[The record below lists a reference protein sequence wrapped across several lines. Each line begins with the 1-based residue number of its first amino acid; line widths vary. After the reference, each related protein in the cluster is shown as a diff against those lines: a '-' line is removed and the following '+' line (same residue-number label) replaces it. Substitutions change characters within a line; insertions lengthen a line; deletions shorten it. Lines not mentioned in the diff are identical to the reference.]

1 MSTIPDYNTNP
12 GAFVGWLDGQAL
24 DALPGHKNPKLTE
37 LVELLKGKIT
47 ISADSSTAL
56 SKEQLEKLLAAYLTD
71 PASINGG
78 WAMGQFQGGQDAAI
92 AAING
97 MIERGA
103 KQTPPVTHWTVP
115 EFMLLSLSA
124 LTMDRIDDDLITT
137 FTGVMAFQ
145 DNQRK
150 GLRDE
155 LAEMT
160 GELKIYGV
168 IQSEINKV
176 LSAASSQTFNTN
188 FNLLD
193 YKLYGYESQAKF
205 MDGAEYKLL
214 SQIFSDTVAKLQE
227 NATNY
232 EQQVASLNK
241 ELVRLTAELDKMK
254 SSSDSK
260 GYYVLLDKRNKI
272 QDVLLPNAESIL
284 ALYKAELKRL
294 KNSPSVTVRV
304 FLESDKKKSGAMK
317 NIEGSYS
324 YDKDN
329 NKLGNFS
336 TSVSDRSRPLNDQVS
351 EKTTR
356 LNDVS
361 SRYNA
366 AIEALNRFIQKYDS
380 IMRDILGA
388 I

>member
-92 AAING
+92 AAIKG
-97 MIERGA
+97 MIERGE

-150 GLRDE
+150 GLREE

-160 GELKIYGV
+160 AELKIYGV

-188 FNLLD
+188 FNLMD
-193 YKLYGYESQAKF
+193 YKLYGYQSQAKF
-205 MDGAEYKLL
+205 MEGAEYKLL
-214 SQIFSDTVAKLQE
+214 SKMFTNEQVKKAQQDFSEAESNLNEIIKNQQRHNAGISTGIDINFESYRSELQAVYDSKKAILEQVVAKQRI
-227 NATNY
+227 T
-232 EQQVASLNK
+232 VK
-241 ELVRLTAELDKMK
+241 E
-254 SSSDSK
+254 
-260 GYYVLLDKRNKI
+260 
-272 QDVLLPNAESIL
+272 
-284 ALYKAELKRL
+284 
-294 KNSPSVTVRV
+294 
-304 FLESDKKKSGAMK
+304 FLESDQKKSGAMK
-317 NIEGSYS
+317 NIEASYS

>member
-78 WAMGQFQGGQDAAI
+78 WAMGQFRGGQDAAI
-92 AAING
+92 AAIKG

-176 LSAASSQTFNTN
+176 LSAASSQIFNTN

-193 YKLYGYESQAKF
+193 YKLYGYQSLAEF
-205 MDGAEYKLL
+205 MDGSEFKLL
-214 SQIFSDTVAKLQE
+214 SKMFTDGSVQKAQQDFTNAKNELE
-227 NATNY
+227 KVTS
-232 EQQVASLNK
+232 ASLDPKTLGEAKADYERKKANF
-241 ELVRLTAELDKMK
+241 E
-254 SSSDSK
+254 
-260 GYYVLLDKRNKI
+260 KI
-272 QDVLLPNAESIL
+272 VATQVI
-284 ALYKAELKRL
+284 
-294 KNSPSVTVRV
+294 TVKT
-304 FLESDKKKSGAMK
+304 FLESDQKKSGAMK
-317 NIEGSYS
+317 NIEASYS

>member
-78 WAMGQFQGGQDAAI
+78 WAMGQFRGGQDAAI
-92 AAING
+92 AAIKG

-188 FNLLD
+188 YNLLD
-193 YKLYGYESQAKF
+193 YKLYGYQSLAEF
-205 MDGAEYKLL
+205 MDGSEFKLL
-214 SQIFSDTVAKLQE
+214 SKMFTDGSVQKAQQDFTNAKNELE
-227 NATNY
+227 KVTS
-232 EQQVASLNK
+232 ASLDPKTLGEAKADYERKKANF
-241 ELVRLTAELDKMK
+241 E
-254 SSSDSK
+254 
-260 GYYVLLDKRNKI
+260 KI
-272 QDVLLPNAESIL
+272 VATQVI
-284 ALYKAELKRL
+284 
-294 KNSPSVTVRV
+294 TVKT
-304 FLESDKKKSGAMK
+304 FLESDQKKSGAMK
-317 NIEGSYS
+317 NIEASYS

>member
-24 DALPGHKNPKLTE
+24 DALPGNKNPKLTE

-47 ISADSSTAL
+47 ISADLSTAL
-56 SKEQLEKLLAAYLTD
+56 TKELLEKLLAAYLTD
-71 PASINGG
+71 PASINGV
-78 WAMGQFQGGQDAAI
+78 WAQGQFRGGQDAAI
-92 AAING
+92 AAIKG
-97 MIERGA
+97 MIERGE

-193 YKLYGYESQAKF
+193 YKLYGYQSLAEF
-205 MDGAEYKLL
+205 MDGSEFKLL
-214 SQIFSDTVAKLQE
+214 SKMFTDGSVQKAQQDFTNAKNELE
-227 NATNY
+227 KVTS
-232 EQQVASLNK
+232 ASLDPKTLGEAKADYERKKANF
-241 ELVRLTAELDKMK
+241 E
-254 SSSDSK
+254 
-260 GYYVLLDKRNKI
+260 KI
-272 QDVLLPNAESIL
+272 VATQVI
-284 ALYKAELKRL
+284 
-294 KNSPSVTVRV
+294 TVKT
-304 FLESDKKKSGAMK
+304 FLESDQKKSGAMK
-317 NIEGSYS
+317 NIEASYS

>member
-92 AAING
+92 AAIKG

-193 YKLYGYESQAKF
+193 YKLYGYQSLAEF
-205 MDGAEYKLL
+205 MDGSEFKLL
-214 SQIFSDTVAKLQE
+214 SKMFTDGSVQKAQQDFTNAKNELEKVTSANLDPKTLGEAKADYERKKANFEKIVATQAITVK
-227 NATNY
+227 T
-232 EQQVASLNK
+232 
-241 ELVRLTAELDKMK
+241 
-254 SSSDSK
+254 
-260 GYYVLLDKRNKI
+260 
-272 QDVLLPNAESIL
+272 
-284 ALYKAELKRL
+284 
-294 KNSPSVTVRV
+294 
-304 FLESDKKKSGAMK
+304 FLESEQKKSGAMK
-317 NIEGSYS
+317 NIEASYS

>member
-92 AAING
+92 AAIKG
-97 MIERGA
+97 MIERGE

-150 GLRDE
+150 GLREE

-168 IQSEINKV
+168 IQSEINKS
-176 LSAASSQTFNTN
+176 LAAESSQTFKTD
-188 FNLLD
+188 FNLMD
-193 YKLYGYESQAKF
+193 YKLYGYESLAKF
-205 MDGAEYKLL
+205 MDGAEFKLL
-214 SQIFSDTVAKLQE
+214 SKMFTDESVKKAQQDFTNAKNELE
-227 NATNY
+227 KVTS
-232 EQQVASLNK
+232 ASLDPK
-241 ELVRLTAELDKMK
+241 TLGEAKADYE
-254 SSSDSK
+254 SK
-260 GYYVLLDKRNKI
+260 KANFEKI
-272 QDVLLPNAESIL
+272 VATQVI
-284 ALYKAELKRL
+284 
-294 KNSPSVTVRV
+294 TVKT
-304 FLESDKKKSGAMK
+304 FLESDQKKSGAMT
-317 NIEGSYS
+317 NIETRYNFQS
-324 YDKDN
+324 DN

>member
-1 MSTIPDYNTNP
+1 MSTIPDYNSNP
-12 GAFVGWLDGQAL
+12 AEFMRWLDGQSL
-24 DALPGHKNPKLTE
+24 DKLPGNKNPKLA
-37 LVELLKGKIT
+37 ELLALLEGKIT
-47 ISADSSTAL
+47 ISADQPTPL
-56 SKEQLEKLLAAYLTD
+56 TKEQLEKLLAAYLTD

-92 AAING
+92 AAIKG

-150 GLRDE
+150 GLREE

-193 YKLYGYESQAKF
+193 YKLYGYQSLAEF
-205 MDGAEYKLL
+205 MDGSEFKLL
-214 SQIFSDTVAKLQE
+214 SKMFTDGSVQKAQQDFTNAKNELE
-227 NATNY
+227 KVTS
-232 EQQVASLNK
+232 ASLDPKTLGEAKADYERKKANF
-241 ELVRLTAELDKMK
+241 E
-254 SSSDSK
+254 
-260 GYYVLLDKRNKI
+260 KI
-272 QDVLLPNAESIL
+272 VATQVI
-284 ALYKAELKRL
+284 
-294 KNSPSVTVRV
+294 TVKT
-304 FLESDKKKSGAMK
+304 FLESDQKKSGAMK
-317 NIEGSYS
+317 NIEASYS

-336 TSVSDRSRPLNDQVS
+336 TSVGDRARPLNDQVS

>member
-12 GAFVGWLDGQAL
+12 SAFVGWLDGQAL
-24 DALPGHKNPKLTE
+24 GALPGHKNPKLTE

-47 ISADSSTAL
+47 ISADLPTPL

-71 PASINGG
+71 PDSINGV
-78 WAMGQFQGGQDAAI
+78 WAQGQFQGGQDAAI
-92 AAING
+92 AAIKG
-97 MIERGA
+97 MIERGE

-160 GELKIYGV
+160 AELKIYGV

-193 YKLYGYESQAKF
+193 YKLYGYQSLAEF
-205 MDGAEYKLL
+205 MDGSEFKLL
-214 SQIFSDTVAKLQE
+214 SKMFTDGAVQKAQQDFTNAKNELE
-227 NATNY
+227 KVTS
-232 EQQVASLNK
+232 ASLDPKTLGEAKADYERKKANF
-241 ELVRLTAELDKMK
+241 E
-254 SSSDSK
+254 
-260 GYYVLLDKRNKI
+260 KI
-272 QDVLLPNAESIL
+272 VATQVI
-284 ALYKAELKRL
+284 
-294 KNSPSVTVRV
+294 TVKT
-304 FLESDKKKSGAMK
+304 FLESDQKKSGAMK
-317 NIEGSYS
+317 NIEASYS

>member
-78 WAMGQFQGGQDAAI
+78 WAMGQFRGGQDAAI
-92 AAING
+92 AAIKG

-103 KQTPPVTHWTVP
+103 KQTPPVNHWTVP

-150 GLRDE
+150 GLREE

-176 LSAASSQTFNTN
+176 LSAASSQTFNTD
-188 FNLLD
+188 FNLMD
-193 YKLYGYESQAKF
+193 YKLYGYQSQAKF
-205 MDGAEYKLL
+205 MEGAEYKLL
-214 SQIFSDTVAKLQE
+214 SKMFTDEQVKKAQQDFT
-227 NATNY
+227 NADN
-232 EQQVASLNK
+232 
-241 ELVRLTAELDKMK
+241 
-254 SSSDSK
+254 
-260 GYYVLLDKRNKI
+260 
-272 QDVLLPNAESIL
+272 
-284 ALYKAELKRL
+284 ELKRL
-294 KNSPSVTVRV
+294 KAILESFRSSSSGSITSEVIEAGENLDGAQAEYDRKKAILEQVVAKQRITVKE
-304 FLESDKKKSGAMK
+304 FLESDQKKSGAMK
-317 NIEGSYS
+317 NIEASYS

>member
-92 AAING
+92 AAIKG
-97 MIERGA
+97 MIERGE

-188 FNLLD
+188 FNLMD
-193 YKLYGYESQAKF
+193 YKLYGYQSQAKF

-214 SQIFSDTVAKLQE
+214 SKMFTDEQVKKAQQDVSEAESNLNELIKNQQRHNAGLSTGIAINFESQRSELQAAYDSKKAILERIVAKQH
-227 NATNY
+227 
-232 EQQVASLNK
+232 
-241 ELVRLTAELDKMK
+241 
-254 SSSDSK
+254 
-260 GYYVLLDKRNKI
+260 I
-272 QDVLLPNAESIL
+272 
-284 ALYKAELKRL
+284 
-294 KNSPSVTVRV
+294 TVKD
-304 FLESDKKKSGAMK
+304 FLESDQKKSGAMK
-317 NIEGSYS
+317 NIEASYS

>member
-92 AAING
+92 AAIKG

-150 GLRDE
+150 GLREE

-176 LSAASSQTFNTN
+176 LSAASSQTFNTD
-188 FNLLD
+188 FNLMD
-193 YKLYGYESQAKF
+193 YKLYGYQSQAKF
-205 MDGAEYKLL
+205 MEGAEYKLL
-214 SQIFSDTVAKLQE
+214 S
-227 NATNY
+227 
-232 EQQVASLNK
+232 
-241 ELVRLTAELDKMK
+241 
-254 SSSDSK
+254 
-260 GYYVLLDKRNKI
+260 
-272 QDVLLPNAESIL
+272 
-284 ALYKAELKRL
+284 
-294 KNSPSVTVRV
+294 
-304 FLESDKKKSGAMK
+304 
-317 NIEGSYS
+317 
-324 YDKDN
+324 
-329 NKLGNFS
+329 
-336 TSVSDRSRPLNDQVS
+336 
-351 EKTTR
+351 
-356 LNDVS
+356 
-361 SRYNA
+361 
-366 AIEALNRFIQKYDS
+366 
-380 IMRDILGA
+380 
-388 I
+388 

>member
-47 ISADSSTAL
+47 ISADQPTPL
-56 SKEQLEKLLAAYLTD
+56 TKEQLEKLLAAYLTD
-71 PASINGG
+71 PASVNGA
-78 WAMGQFQGGQDAAI
+78 WPKGQFQVGLEAAI
-92 AAING
+92 TAIKG
-97 MIERGA
+97 MIERGG
-103 KQTPPVTHWTVP
+103 KQTPPVTSWTVS
-115 EFMLLSLSA
+115 EFMLLGLSA
-124 LTMDRIDDDLITT
+124 LTMDRVDDDIITV

-145 DNQRK
+145 DNKRK
-150 GLRDE
+150 ALSDE
-155 LAEMT
+155 LKDMT
-160 GELKIYGV
+160 AELKIYGV

-176 LSAASSQTFNTN
+176 LSAKNDQTFKTD
-188 FNLLD
+188 FNLMD
-193 YKLYGYESQAKF
+193 HTLYGYASVADFQK
-205 MDGAEYKLL
+205 GPEYKLL
-214 SQIFSDTVAKLQE
+214 
-227 NATNY
+227 
-232 EQQVASLNK
+232 K
-241 ELVRLTAELDKMK
+241 EMQKDGK
-254 SSSDSK
+254 
-260 GYYVLLDKRNKI
+260 
-272 QDVLLPNAESIL
+272 
-284 ALYKAELKRL
+284 
-294 KNSPSVTVRV
+294 VTVKD
-304 FLESDKKKSGAMK
+304 FLERDKKKSGAMK
-317 NIEGSYS
+317 NIEASYS

-336 TSVSDRSRPLNDQVS
+336 TSVGDRARPLNDQVS

>member
-92 AAING
+92 AAIKG

-124 LTMDRIDDDLITT
+124 LTMDRIDDDLITA

-176 LSAASSQTFNTN
+176 LSAASSQTFNTD
-188 FNLLD
+188 FNLMD
-193 YKLYGYESQAKF
+193 YKLYGYQSQAKF
-205 MDGAEYKLL
+205 MEGAEYKLL
-214 SQIFSDTVAKLQE
+214 SKMFTDEQVKKAQQDFT
-227 NATNY
+227 NADN
-232 EQQVASLNK
+232 
-241 ELVRLTAELDKMK
+241 
-254 SSSDSK
+254 
-260 GYYVLLDKRNKI
+260 
-272 QDVLLPNAESIL
+272 
-284 ALYKAELKRL
+284 ELKRL
-294 KNSPSVTVRV
+294 NAILEPIRSGRASSISSEVIEAGEKLDGAQAEYDSKKAILEQVVAKQRITVKE
-304 FLESDKKKSGAMK
+304 FLESDQKKSGAMR
-317 NIEGSYS
+317 NIEASYS
-324 YDKDN
+324 YNKDN

>member
-92 AAING
+92 AAIKG

-193 YKLYGYESQAKF
+193 YKLYGYQSLAEF
-205 MDGAEYKLL
+205 MDGSEFKLL
-214 SQIFSDTVAKLQE
+214 SKMFTDGSVQKAQQDFTNAKNELE
-227 NATNY
+227 KATS
-232 EQQVASLNK
+232 ASLDPKTLGEAKADYERKKANF
-241 ELVRLTAELDKMK
+241 E
-254 SSSDSK
+254 
-260 GYYVLLDKRNKI
+260 KI
-272 QDVLLPNAESIL
+272 VATQVI
-284 ALYKAELKRL
+284 
-294 KNSPSVTVRV
+294 TVKT
-304 FLESDKKKSGAMK
+304 FLESEQKKSGAMK
-317 NIEGSYS
+317 NIEASYS

>member
-56 SKEQLEKLLAAYLTD
+56 TKEQLEKLLAAYLTD

-92 AAING
+92 AAIKG

-176 LSAASSQTFNTN
+176 LSAASSQTFNTD
-188 FNLLD
+188 FNLMD
-193 YKLYGYESQAKF
+193 YKLYGYQSQAKF
-205 MDGAEYKLL
+205 MEGAEYKLL
-214 SQIFSDTVAKLQE
+214 SKMFTDEQVKKAQQDFT
-227 NATNY
+227 NADN
-232 EQQVASLNK
+232 
-241 ELVRLTAELDKMK
+241 
-254 SSSDSK
+254 
-260 GYYVLLDKRNKI
+260 
-272 QDVLLPNAESIL
+272 
-284 ALYKAELKRL
+284 ELKRL
-294 KNSPSVTVRV
+294 NAILEPIRSGRASSISSEVIEAGEKLDGAQAEYDSKKAILEQVVAKQRITVKE
-304 FLESDKKKSGAMK
+304 FLESDQKKSGAMK
-317 NIEGSYS
+317 NIEASYS
-324 YDKDN
+324 YNKDN

>member
-12 GAFVGWLDGQAL
+12 GGFVGWLDGQAL
-24 DALPGHKNPKLTE
+24 DALPGNKNPKLTE

-47 ISADSSTAL
+47 INADPSTAL

-92 AAING
+92 AAIKG

-145 DNQRK
+145 ENQRK
-150 GLRDE
+150 GLRDD

-176 LSAASSQTFNTN
+176 LSAASSQTFNTD
-188 FNLLD
+188 FNLMD
-193 YKLYGYESQAKF
+193 YKLYGYQSQAKF

-214 SQIFSDTVAKLQE
+214 SKMFTDEQVKKAQQDFTNAKNELEKAKSDTFKILIAPQLLEEAQSEYDSKRAILEQVVAKQRI
-227 NATNY
+227 T
-232 EQQVASLNK
+232 VK
-241 ELVRLTAELDKMK
+241 E
-254 SSSDSK
+254 
-260 GYYVLLDKRNKI
+260 
-272 QDVLLPNAESIL
+272 
-284 ALYKAELKRL
+284 
-294 KNSPSVTVRV
+294 
-304 FLESDKKKSGAMK
+304 FLESDQKKSGAMK
-317 NIEGSYS
+317 DIEVSYS

>member
-78 WAMGQFQGGQDAAI
+78 WAMGQFHGGQDAAI
-92 AAING
+92 AAIKG

-193 YKLYGYESQAKF
+193 YKLYGYQSLAEF
-205 MDGAEYKLL
+205 MDGSEFKLL
-214 SQIFSDTVAKLQE
+214 SKMFTDGSVQKAQQDFTNAKNELE
-227 NATNY
+227 KVTS
-232 EQQVASLNK
+232 ASLDPKTLGEAKADYERKKANF
-241 ELVRLTAELDKMK
+241 E
-254 SSSDSK
+254 
-260 GYYVLLDKRNKI
+260 KI
-272 QDVLLPNAESIL
+272 VATQVI
-284 ALYKAELKRL
+284 
-294 KNSPSVTVRV
+294 TVKT
-304 FLESDKKKSGAMK
+304 FLESDQKKSGAMK
-317 NIEGSYS
+317 NIEASYS

-351 EKTTR
+351 EKTSR

>member
-47 ISADSSTAL
+47 ISADPSTAL

-92 AAING
+92 AAIKG

-155 LAEMT
+155 LTEMNA
-160 GELKIYGV
+160 ELKIYGV

-193 YKLYGYESQAKF
+193 YKLYGYESLAKF
-205 MDGAEYKLL
+205 MEGGEFKLL
-214 SQIFSDTVAKLQE
+214 SKMFSDKQVKKAQQDFTNAKNELE
-227 NATNY
+227 KVMST
-232 EQQVASLNK
+232 SLNP
-241 ELVRLTAELDKMK
+241 
-254 SSSDSK
+254 
-260 GYYVLLDKRNKI
+260 KI
-272 QDVLLPNAESIL
+272 QAEAKID
-284 ALYKAELKRL
+284 YERKKANFEKI
-294 KNSPSVTVRV
+294 VATQVITVKT
-304 FLESDKKKSGAMK
+304 FLESDQKKSGAMK
-317 NIEGSYS
+317 NIEASYS

>member
-92 AAING
+92 AAIKG

-193 YKLYGYESQAKF
+193 YKLYGYQSLAEF
-205 MDGAEYKLL
+205 MDGSEFKLL
-214 SQIFSDTVAKLQE
+214 SKMFTDGSVQKAQQDFTNAKNELE
-227 NATNY
+227 KVTS
-232 EQQVASLNK
+232 ASLDPK
-241 ELVRLTAELDKMK
+241 TLGEA
-254 SSSDSK
+254 
-260 GYYVLLDKRNKI
+260 
-272 QDVLLPNAESIL
+272 
-284 ALYKAELKRL
+284 KADYERK
-294 KNSPSVTVRV
+294 KANFEKVVATQVITVKT
-304 FLESDKKKSGAMK
+304 FLESDQKKSGAMK
-317 NIEGSYS
+317 NIEASYS

>member
-78 WAMGQFQGGQDAAI
+78 WAMGQFRGGQDAAI
-92 AAING
+92 AAIKG

-193 YKLYGYESQAKF
+193 YKLYGYQSLAEF
-205 MDGAEYKLL
+205 MDGSEFKLL
-214 SQIFSDTVAKLQE
+214 SKMFTDGSVQKAQQDFTNAKNELEKVTSASPDPKTLGEAKADYERKKANFEKIVATQVITVK
-227 NATNY
+227 T
-232 EQQVASLNK
+232 
-241 ELVRLTAELDKMK
+241 
-254 SSSDSK
+254 
-260 GYYVLLDKRNKI
+260 
-272 QDVLLPNAESIL
+272 
-284 ALYKAELKRL
+284 
-294 KNSPSVTVRV
+294 
-304 FLESDKKKSGAMK
+304 FLESDQKKSGAMK
-317 NIEGSYS
+317 KIEASYS

>member
-37 LVELLKGKIT
+37 LVELLKGKVT

-92 AAING
+92 AAIKG

-193 YKLYGYESQAKF
+193 YKLYGYQSLAEF
-205 MDGAEYKLL
+205 MDGSEFKLL
-214 SQIFSDTVAKLQE
+214 SKMFTDGSVQKAQQDLTNAKNELE
-227 NATNY
+227 KVTS
-232 EQQVASLNK
+232 ASLDPKTLGEAKADYERKKANF
-241 ELVRLTAELDKMK
+241 E
-254 SSSDSK
+254 
-260 GYYVLLDKRNKI
+260 KI
-272 QDVLLPNAESIL
+272 VATQVI
-284 ALYKAELKRL
+284 
-294 KNSPSVTVRV
+294 TVKT
-304 FLESDKKKSGAMK
+304 FLESEQKKSGAMK
-317 NIEGSYS
+317 NIEASYS

>member
-92 AAING
+92 AAIKG
-97 MIERGA
+97 MIERGT

-193 YKLYGYESQAKF
+193 YKLYGYQSLAEF
-205 MDGAEYKLL
+205 MDGSEFKLL
-214 SQIFSDTVAKLQE
+214 SKMFTDGSVQKAQQDFTNAKNELE
-227 NATNY
+227 KVTS
-232 EQQVASLNK
+232 ASLDPKTLGEAKADYERKKANF
-241 ELVRLTAELDKMK
+241 E
-254 SSSDSK
+254 
-260 GYYVLLDKRNKI
+260 KI
-272 QDVLLPNAESIL
+272 VATQVI
-284 ALYKAELKRL
+284 
-294 KNSPSVTVRV
+294 TVKT
-304 FLESDKKKSGAMK
+304 FLESDQKKSGAMK
-317 NIEGSYS
+317 NIEASYS

>member
-78 WAMGQFQGGQDAAI
+78 WAMGQFRGGQDAAI
-92 AAING
+92 AAIKG

-193 YKLYGYESQAKF
+193 YKLYGYQSLAEF
-205 MDGAEYKLL
+205 MDGSEFKLL
-214 SQIFSDTVAKLQE
+214 SKMFTDGSVQKAQQDFTNAKNELEKVTSANLDPKTLGEAKADYERKKANFEKIVATQVITVK
-227 NATNY
+227 T
-232 EQQVASLNK
+232 
-241 ELVRLTAELDKMK
+241 
-254 SSSDSK
+254 
-260 GYYVLLDKRNKI
+260 
-272 QDVLLPNAESIL
+272 
-284 ALYKAELKRL
+284 
-294 KNSPSVTVRV
+294 
-304 FLESDKKKSGAMK
+304 FLESEQKKSGAMK
-317 NIEGSYS
+317 NIEVSYS

>member
-1 MSTIPDYNTNP
+1 MSTIPDYNSNAA
-12 GAFVGWLDGQAL
+12 GFVGWLDGQAI
-24 DALPGHKNPKLTE
+24 DALPGHKNLKLN
-37 LVELLKGKIT
+37 ELLALLDGKIT
-47 ISADSSTAL
+47 ISADKPTPLTRA
-56 SKEQLEKLLAAYLTD
+56 QLEKLLAQYLTD
-71 PASINGG
+71 PTTVNGS
-78 WAMGQFQGGQDAAI
+78 WPTDQFLRGQEAAVTAIKGLIEQG
-92 AAING
+92 
-97 MIERGA
+97 EKREP
-103 KQTPPVTHWTVP
+103 KVTSWTVS

-124 LTMDRIDDDLITT
+124 LTMDRIDDDIINV

-150 GLRDE
+150 ALGNE
-155 LAEMT
+155 LKDMT
-160 GELKIYGV
+160 AELKIYGV

-176 LSAASSQTFNTN
+176 LSAASSQTFKTD
-188 FNLLD
+188 FNLMD
-193 YKLYGYESQAKF
+193 YQLYGYGSEADFKKGPEF
-205 MDGAEYKLL
+205 KLL
-214 SQIFSDTVAKLQE
+214 EKMQGSDGK
-227 NATNY
+227 
-232 EQQVASLNK
+232 
-241 ELVRLTAELDKMK
+241 
-254 SSSDSK
+254 
-260 GYYVLLDKRNKI
+260 
-272 QDVLLPNAESIL
+272 
-284 ALYKAELKRL
+284 
-294 KNSPSVTVRV
+294 VTVKM
-304 FLESDKKKSGAMK
+304 FLESGEKKSGAMSG
-317 NIEGSYS
+317 IEAEYK

>member
-92 AAING
+92 AAIKG
-97 MIERGA
+97 MIERGE

-150 GLRDE
+150 GLREE

-168 IQSEINKV
+168 IQSEINKS
-176 LSAASSQTFNTN
+176 LAAESSQTFKTD
-188 FNLLD
+188 FNLMD
-193 YKLYGYESQAKF
+193 YKLYGYQSQAKF
-205 MDGAEYKLL
+205 MEGAEYKLL
-214 SQIFSDTVAKLQE
+214 SKMFTDEQVKKAQQDYT
-227 NATNY
+227 NADN
-232 EQQVASLNK
+232 
-241 ELVRLTAELDKMK
+241 
-254 SSSDSK
+254 
-260 GYYVLLDKRNKI
+260 
-272 QDVLLPNAESIL
+272 
-284 ALYKAELKRL
+284 ELKRL
-294 KNSPSVTVRV
+294 KAILESFRSGGSSSISSEVIEAGENLDGAQAEYDSKKAILEQVVAKQRITVKE
-304 FLESDKKKSGAMK
+304 FLESDQKKSGAMA
-317 NIEGSYS
+317 NIEARYNFQS
-324 YDKDN
+324 DN

>member
-1 MSTIPDYNTNP
+1 
-12 GAFVGWLDGQAL
+12 
-24 DALPGHKNPKLTE
+24 
-37 LVELLKGKIT
+37 
-47 ISADSSTAL
+47 
-56 SKEQLEKLLAAYLTD
+56 
-71 PASINGG
+71 
-78 WAMGQFQGGQDAAI
+78 
-92 AAING
+92 

-193 YKLYGYESQAKF
+193 YKLYGYQSLAEF
-205 MDGAEYKLL
+205 MDGSEFKLL
-214 SQIFSDTVAKLQE
+214 SKMFTDGSVQKAQQDFTNAKNELE
-227 NATNY
+227 KVTS
-232 EQQVASLNK
+232 ASLDPKTLGEAKADYERKKANF
-241 ELVRLTAELDKMK
+241 E
-254 SSSDSK
+254 
-260 GYYVLLDKRNKI
+260 KI
-272 QDVLLPNAESIL
+272 VATQVI
-284 ALYKAELKRL
+284 
-294 KNSPSVTVRV
+294 TVKT
-304 FLESDKKKSGAMK
+304 FLESDQKNSGAMK
-317 NIEGSYS
+317 NIEASYS

-380 IMRDILGA
+380 IMRDILA
-388 I
+388 QFEERLCRPIPP

>member
-92 AAING
+92 AAIKG

-193 YKLYGYESQAKF
+193 YKLYGYQSLAEF
-205 MDGAEYKLL
+205 MDGSEFKLL
-214 SQIFSDTVAKLQE
+214 SKMFTDGSVQKAQQDFTNAKNELE
-227 NATNY
+227 KVTS
-232 EQQVASLNK
+232 ASLDPKTLGEAKADYERKKANF
-241 ELVRLTAELDKMK
+241 E
-254 SSSDSK
+254 
-260 GYYVLLDKRNKI
+260 KI
-272 QDVLLPNAESIL
+272 VATQVI
-284 ALYKAELKRL
+284 
-294 KNSPSVTVRV
+294 TVKT
-304 FLESDKKKSGAMK
+304 FLESEQKKSGAMK
-317 NIEGSYS
+317 NIEASYS

>member
-78 WAMGQFQGGQDAAI
+78 WAMGQFRGGQDAAI
-92 AAING
+92 AAIKG

-150 GLRDE
+150 GLREE

-176 LSAASSQTFNTN
+176 LSAASSQTFNTD
-188 FNLLD
+188 FNLMD
-193 YKLYGYESQAKF
+193 YKLYGYQSQAKF
-205 MDGAEYKLL
+205 MEGAEYKLL
-214 SQIFSDTVAKLQE
+214 SKMFTDEQVKKAQQDFT
-227 NATNY
+227 NADN
-232 EQQVASLNK
+232 
-241 ELVRLTAELDKMK
+241 
-254 SSSDSK
+254 
-260 GYYVLLDKRNKI
+260 
-272 QDVLLPNAESIL
+272 
-284 ALYKAELKRL
+284 ELKRL
-294 KNSPSVTVRV
+294 KAILESFRSSRSGSITSEVIEAGENLDGAQAEYDRKKAILEQVVAKQRITVKE
-304 FLESDKKKSGAMK
+304 FLESDQKKSGAMK
-317 NIEGSYS
+317 NIEASYS

>member
-24 DALPGHKNPKLTE
+24 DALPGNKNPKLTE

-56 SKEQLEKLLAAYLTD
+56 TKEQLEKLLAAYLTD
-71 PASINGG
+71 PASINGV
-78 WAMGQFQGGQDAAI
+78 WAQGQFQGGQDAAI
-92 AAING
+92 AAIKG
-97 MIERGA
+97 MIERGE

-150 GLRDE
+150 GLREE

-160 GELKIYGV
+160 AELKIYGV

-176 LSAASSQTFNTN
+176 LSAASSQTFNTD
-188 FNLLD
+188 FNLMD
-193 YKLYGYESQAKF
+193 YKLYGYQSQAKF
-205 MDGAEYKLL
+205 MEGAEYKLL
-214 SQIFSDTVAKLQE
+214 SKMFTDEQVKKAQQDFT
-227 NATNY
+227 NADN
-232 EQQVASLNK
+232 
-241 ELVRLTAELDKMK
+241 
-254 SSSDSK
+254 
-260 GYYVLLDKRNKI
+260 
-272 QDVLLPNAESIL
+272 
-284 ALYKAELKRL
+284 ELKRL
-294 KNSPSVTVRV
+294 NAILEPIRSGRASSISSEVIEAGEKLDGAQAEYDSKKAILEQVVANQRITVKE
-304 FLESDKKKSGAMK
+304 FLESDQKKSGAMK
-317 NIEGSYS
+317 NIEASYS
-324 YDKDN
+324 YNKDN